1 MPSDAADR
9 HSPRRAGRTRR
20 ADWMN
25 WADGVPP
32 AAGAVVMA
40 TAVLSVGLH
49 LLGVEWASL
58 ALLVVAGLIWVFL
71 ATVFVRH
78 LLTERDRWHREID
91 TPPALTAVAA
101 TAVLGTRLSLLG
113 HDTVSVALLCLSVLL
128 WPVLMSHVIRHWQSR
143 VPGAA
148 YLVCVATQAIV
159 VLAATVATADQQAWL
174 MWPALVLFV
183 IGLVLYGVVL
193 LRFDFRQLTT
203 GQGDHWIIAGAMA
216 ISALA
221 GSKLVAAAVPD
232 GALRWATPAHGV
244 LRIVTLV
251 ALGLAFAWY
260 ALLVVCELRWPRR
273 HYDVRRWATVFPL
286 GMTAVAALSASTA
299 ADVPALWTCGKVLLW
314 PALAVWA
321 VVAAGAVRGVRA
333 ARDRAGS
340 PAPAGLSP
348 PR

>member
-1 MPSDAADR
+1 MPSDAASSR
-9 HSPRRAGRTRR
+9 GPRR
-20 ADWMN
+20 ADW
-25 WADGVPP
+25 ADGLPP
-32 AAGAVVMA
+32 ASGAVVMA
-40 TAVLSVGLH
+40 TAVLSVALH

-58 ALLVVAGLIWVFL
+58 ALLVVAGLVWVFL

-78 LLTERDRWHREID
+78 LLTERDRWRHEID

-113 HDTVSVALLCLSVLL
+113 HQPVSVALLCLSVLL
-128 WPVLMSHVIRHWQSR
+128 WPLLMSHVIRHWQSR

-159 VLAATVATADQQAWL
+159 VLAATVATADRQGWL

-193 LRFDFRQLTT
+193 LRFDFRQLAT
-203 GQGDHWIIAGAMA
+203 GRGDHWIIAGAMA

-232 GALRWATPAHGV
+232 GTLGWATPAHDV
-244 LRIVTLV
+244 LRTVTLV
-251 ALGLAFAWY
+251 VLGLAFAWY
-260 ALLVVCELRWPRR
+260 AVLVACELRWPRPQ
-273 HYDVRRWATVFPL
+273 HDVRRWATVFPL
-286 GMTAVAALSASTA
+286 GMTAVAALSTSTA
-299 ADVPALWTCGKVLLW
+299 ADVPALWTCGEVLVW

-321 VVAAGAVRGVRA
+321 VVAVGAVRA
-333 ARDRAGS
+333 ARRTGTPVS
-340 PAPAGLSP
+340 VSP

>member
-1 MPSDAADR
+1 MPSDAA
-9 HSPRRAGRTRR
+9 SPRSPRSPERPRSPRWT
-20 ADWMN
+20 D
-25 WADGVPP
+25 WADGLPP
-32 AAGAVVMA
+32 ATGAVVMA

-58 ALLVVAGLIWVFL
+58 ALLVVALVVWLFL
-71 ATVFVRH
+71 AAVFARH
-78 LLTERDRWHREID
+78 LLTERDRWRHEID

-113 HDTVSVALLCLSVLL
+113 HQPVSVALLCLSVLL
-128 WPVLMSHVIRHWQSR
+128 WPLLMSHVIRHWQSR
-143 VPGAA
+143 LPGAA

-159 VLAATVATADQQAWL
+159 VLAATVATADRLTWL

-183 IGLVLYGVVL
+183 IGLVLYAVVL
-193 LRFDFRQLTT
+193 RRFDFGQLVT
-203 GQGDHWIIAGAMA
+203 GRGDHWIIAGAMA

-221 GSKLVAAAVPD
+221 GSKLVAASAPHGPLHWATSAHD
-232 GALRWATPAHGV
+232 ALRVA
-244 LRIVTLV
+244 TLV

-260 ALLVVCELRWPRR
+260 AVLVVCELMRPRP

-286 GMTAVAALSASTA
+286 GMTAVAALSTSTA
-299 ADVPALWTCGKVLLW
+299 AAVPWLWTCGKVLLW
-314 PALAVWA
+314 PALAVWT
-321 VVAAGAVRGVRA
+321 VVAVGALRA
-333 ARDRAGS
+333 AARERSGS

>member
-1 MPSDAADR
+1 MPSDAASSR
-9 HSPRRAGRTRR
+9 SPRRAR
-20 ADWMN
+20 
-25 WADGVPP
+25 WADGLPP
-32 AAGAVVMA
+32 ASGAAVMA
-40 TAVLSVGLH
+40 TAVLSVALH

-58 ALLVVAGLIWVFL
+58 ALLVVAGLVWMFL

-78 LLTERDRWHREID
+78 LLTERDRWRHEID

-113 HDTVSVALLCLSVLL
+113 HQSVSVALLCLSVLL
-128 WPVLMSHVIRHWQSR
+128 WPLLMSHVIRHWQSR

-159 VLAATVATADQQAWL
+159 VLAATVATADRQAWL

-183 IGLVLYGVVL
+183 IGLALYGVVL
-193 LRFDFRQLTT
+193 LRFDFRQLAT

-232 GALRWATPAHGV
+232 GTLGWATPAHGV
-244 LRIVTLV
+244 LRTVTLV
-251 ALGLAFAWY
+251 ALGLALAWY
-260 ALLVVCELRWPRR
+260 AVLVACELRWPRP
-273 HYDVRRWATVFPL
+273 HHDVRRWATVFPL
-286 GMTAVAALSASTA
+286 GMTAVAALSTSTA
-299 ADVPALWTCGKVLLW
+299 ADVPALWTCGKVLVW
-314 PALAVWA
+314 PALVVWA
-321 VVAAGAVRGVRA
+321 VVAVGAVRTMRRA
-333 ARDRAGS
+333 ED
-340 PAPAGLSP
+340 PYVSP

>member
-1 MPSDAADR
+1 MPRDAAD
-9 HSPRRAGRTRR
+9 SSGPRRTDRMNR
-20 ADWMN
+20 ADRLN
-25 WADGVPP
+25 RADGLPP
-32 AAGAVVMA
+32 AAGAAVMA

-58 ALLVVAGLIWVFL
+58 ALLVVALLVWLFL
-71 ATVFVRH
+71 AAVFARH
-78 LLTERDRWHREID
+78 LLTERDRWRREID

-113 HDTVSVALLCLSVLL
+113 HQPVSIALLCLSALL
-128 WPVLMSHVIRHWQSR
+128 WPPLMSHVIRHWQSK

-159 VLAATVATADQQAWL
+159 VLAATVATADRQAWL
-174 MWPALVLFV
+174 MWPALALFV

-193 LRFDFRQLTT
+193 FRFDFRQLAT
-203 GQGDHWIIAGAMA
+203 GRGDHWIIAGAMA

-232 GALRWATPAHGV
+232 GALRWATPAHDA

-251 ALGLAFAWY
+251 ALGIAFAWY
-260 ALLVVCELRWPRR
+260 AVLVVCELRWPRL
-273 HYDVRRWATVFPL
+273 HHDVRRWATVFPL
-286 GMTAVAALSASTA
+286 GMTGVASLSTATA

-321 VVAAGAVRGVRA
+321 VVAVGAFRS
-333 ARDRAGS
+333 ARDDART
-340 PAPAGLSP
+340 PTAPADLSP